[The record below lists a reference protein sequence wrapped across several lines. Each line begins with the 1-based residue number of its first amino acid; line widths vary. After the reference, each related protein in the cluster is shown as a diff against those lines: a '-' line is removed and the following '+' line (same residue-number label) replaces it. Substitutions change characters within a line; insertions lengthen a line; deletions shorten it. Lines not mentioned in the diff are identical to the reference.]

1 VKKTNIVI
9 IARLIVAVTFLF
21 SATSKLIAPGLF
33 EITLIDQGIAEDRL
47 LAAYLTRYLIGFEFA
62 LGLLFIQPFYQKKLI
77 SPLTILLLIV
87 FSGHL
92 VYLMMTGDTEN
103 CGCFGDLVKMTPFE
117 SIIKNAA
124 VLALTVFI
132 FMKSESGKTK
142 LFLPLALTIIPFILV
157 FLIAPVK
164 SIENFPFAKYTHF
177 ENKGR
182 TDLSQGD
189 ILLGVFNLDC
199 DHCQDAAKEMGELK
213 RSSEEF
219 PDVYV
224 LFYSDGFISVDSF
237 NAITNTSY
245 PFHMIDVD
253 EFFNLI
259 GNSPPRVYWLQNG
272 AIKEYWNDKFEEN
285 IEKSFDL
292 K

>member
-1 VKKTNIVI
+1 VRKTNIVI
-9 IARLIVAVTFLF
+9 IARLIVAATFLF

-47 LAAYLTRYLIGFEFA
+47 IAAYLTRFLIGLEFA
-62 LGLLFIQPFYQKKLI
+62 IGLLFVQPFYLKKLI
-77 SPLTILLLIV
+77 SPLTILLLLI

-103 CGCFGDLVKMTPFE
+103 CGCFGDVVKMTPLE

-132 FMKSESGKTK
+132 FVKSEQAKTK
-142 LFLPLALTIIPFILV
+142 PLLPLAFTIIPFILV
-157 FLIAPVK
+157 FMAIPVK
-164 SIENFPFAKYTHF
+164 SIENFQFAQYTHF
-177 ENKGR
+177 ENMGR

-199 DHCQDAAKEMGELK
+199 DHCQDAAKEMGELQ
-213 RSSEEF
+213 RISDQF
-219 PDVYV
+219 PDVYA
-224 LFYSDGFISVDSF
+224 LFYSIGVVSVDSF
-237 NAITNTSY
+237 NTITNTNY

-259 GNSPPRVYWLQNG
+259 GNSPPRIYWLHNG
-272 AIKEYWNDKFEEN
+272 AIKEYWDEKFVEK
-285 IEKSFDL
+285 IEKSFNI